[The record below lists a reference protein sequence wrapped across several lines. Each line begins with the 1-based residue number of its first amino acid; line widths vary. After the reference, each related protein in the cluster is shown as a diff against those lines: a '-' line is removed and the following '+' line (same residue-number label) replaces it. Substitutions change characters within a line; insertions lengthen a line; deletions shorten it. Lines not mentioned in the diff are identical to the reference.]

1 MSEYLIEVKDLCK
14 KFPIKGGLLGREI
27 GAVNAV
33 NNVSFKIKKGET
45 LGLVG
50 ESGCGKT
57 TLGRSLLRLIE
68 PSSGEILFNGQN
80 IVNYSPAEMRA
91 IRRKMQIIF
100 MSCLML

>member
-1 MSEYLIEVKDLCK
+1 MSEYLLEVNNLVKR
-14 KFPIKGGLLGREI
+14 FPIRGGLFSKEI

-68 PSSGEILFNGQN
+68 PTSG
-80 IVNYSPAEMRA
+80 
-91 IRRKMQIIF
+91 QIIF
-100 MSCLML
+100 DGKDITQFDSDQLRELRRRMHAKLPQ